1 MPLPMPPWPSDPAS
15 LPARNRRTAF
25 LLVGIFLLLMVLSVI
40 VIWVRN

>member
-1 MPLPMPPWPSDPAS
+1 MLPPIFAWPSDPAS
-15 LPARNRRTAF
+15 LPARNRRTAL